1 MISVGYHNDKNFII
15 NIHKDVVKLVE
26 SKYRFINGWVSQATR
41 MLMLEDPSRDEK
53 KIRKALTKYA
63 EKNIKNPGL
72 SLVNNYRHVCRRDGM
87 LELCELLLSGQV
99 ILGGDGN
106 LYLQHDAALSILYK
120 VIKNLQ
126 DKRNADKAKR
136 SEYDKVLEAAIWL
149 YYDIKQGN
157 DKVAVN
163 ALYGVLGYMRFPL
176 FNVNL
181 AQSITSFGQMII
193 STATCC
199 FENFMSDNI
208 KLVSFTEL
216 ISYIYE
222 IDKEYHTLIEKDDFD
237 KKVFTLIDDVTV
249 EDTIKRLIRKI
260 DFELSSEEMESIFD
274 ILTNMNS
281 DALKMVMYKN
291 NLEDFNN
298 TEFMKYYYTKIFNEV
313 EKLTIPEMWAFD
325 NTEKSGTVASPEAK
339 DDIKYLFFIYDVFVH
354 YNHPIFD
361 KVRRC
366 KYTDKHAVLYIDT
379 DSNFIGL
386 DEFITWSA
394 NLMGTDPI
402 KDTTFIF
409 KAESIFTMI
418 LSYVIKMNYV
428 SFYQSL
434 NIAPEHGSLIKM
446 KNEFFFPIIFFG
458 LAKKRYIGLM
468 MLQEGKILNN
478 GLGLPEIKGFDFKK
492 AGTKKFVADRF
503 ERIIEEEIL
512 RTPQID
518 LASIYRKFDD
528 IKKDIRVSLLNG
540 ETTFYK
546 QATVKPMDQYKQ
558 PFSNQASKAGIIWNF
573 LCPTNELELPAE
585 VDLIPINVYN
595 GVSDAKLNNLREV
608 GPEMFFK
615 INKNVVAC
623 ENLYRFYESY
633 PDQFNI
639 VWSKII
645 NSPNEHI
652 RKLNLNVIAK
662 PRSMTE
668 IPDWLKSI
676 IDIEKIVM
684 DVVKLSNPILE
695 PLGFDI
701 QSASAQVKHYS
712 NIIYI

>member
-1 MISVGYHNDKNFII
+1 MT
-15 NIHKDVVKLVE
+15 E
-26 SKYRFINGWVSQATR
+26 SKYRFINGWVNQATR
-41 MLMLEDPSRDEK
+41 MLMLEDPSRNEK
-53 KIRKALTKYA
+53 AIRKALISYA
-63 EKNIKNPGL
+63 EKNIKNPKL

-106 LYLQHDAALSILYK
+106 LYVQHDTALSILYK
-120 VIKNLQ
+120 VIRYLQ

-136 SEYDKVLEAAIWL
+136 AEYDKVLEAAQWL

-181 AQSITSFGQMII
+181 AQSITSFGQLII

-208 KLVSFTEL
+208 KFVSYTEL

-222 IDKEYHTLIEKDDFD
+222 IDKEYHSLMDKDNFD
-237 KKVFTLIDDVTV
+237 KKIFELIEDVPIESV
-249 EDTIKRLIRKI
+249 MRRLLRKI
-260 DFELSSEEMESIFD
+260 DFELQSDEMQTVID
-274 ILTNMNS
+274 ILTNMHP

-291 NLEDFNN
+291 NLQEFNDTN
-298 TEFMKYYYTKIFNEV
+298 FMRYHYTKIFNEI
-313 EKLTIPEMWAFD
+313 ENLTVPEMWAFD
-325 NTEKSGTVASPEAK
+325 KAEKTGTVAAPEAK
-339 DDIKYLFFIYDVFVH
+339 TDIQYLFEIYDVFVH

-366 KYTDKHAVLYIDT
+366 KYTDKHSVLYIDT
-379 DSNFIGL
+379 DSNFLGL
-386 DEFITWSA
+386 DEFISWSA
-394 NLMGTDPI
+394 DLMGTNQITDN
-402 KDTTFIF
+402 KFVF
-409 KAESIFTMI
+409 KSVSVFTMV
-418 LSYVIKMNYV
+418 LSHVIKANYV

-434 NIAPEHGSLIKM
+434 NIAPEHGALIKM

-478 GLGLPEIKGFDFKK
+478 GDGLPEIKGFDFKK
-492 AGTKKFVADRF
+492 AGTKKFVAERF
-503 ERIIEEEIL
+503 ERIIEDEIL

-518 LASIYRKFDD
+518 LASVYKKFDE
-528 IKKDIRVSLLNG
+528 IKKDIRISLLNG

-546 QATVKPMDQYKQ
+546 QATVKPMEQYKA
-558 PFSNQASKAGIIWNF
+558 PFSTQASKAGIIWNF
-573 LCPTNELELPAE
+573 LCPQEELDLPAE
-585 VDLIPINVYN
+585 VDLMPINIYN
-595 GVSDAKLNNLREV
+595 GLSDAKLINLREV
-608 GPEMFFK
+608 GPELFFK
-615 INKNVVAC
+615 VNKNATAC
-623 ENLYRFYESY
+623 ENLYKFYQDY
-633 PDQFNI
+633 PEQFDI
-639 VWSKII
+639 IWRKII
-645 NSPNEHI
+645 NSSNENV
-652 RKLNLNVIAK
+652 RKLKLNVIAK
-662 PRSMTE
+662 PRSMTD
-668 IPDWLKSI
+668 IPDWLRSI
-676 IDIEKIVM
+676 IDVEKIIM

>member
-1 MISVGYHNDKNFII
+1 MA
-15 NIHKDVVKLVE
+15 E
-26 SKYRFINGWVSQATR
+26 SKYRFVNGWVEQATR

-53 KIRKALTKYA
+53 AIRKYLVSYA
-63 EKNIKNPGL
+63 EKNIKSPKL

-106 LYLQHDAALSILYK
+106 LYVQHDTALSILYK
-120 VIKNLQ
+120 VIKYLQ
-126 DKRNADKAKR
+126 DKRNTDKAKR
-136 SEYDKVLEAAIWL
+136 AEYDKVLDAALWL

-181 AQSITSFGQMII
+181 AQSITSFGQLII

-208 KLVSFTEL
+208 KLVSYTEL

-222 IDKEYHTLIEKDDFD
+222 IDKEYHSLMGKDDFD
-237 KKVFTLIDDVTV
+237 KKIFTIIDDVTI
-249 EDTIKRLIRKI
+249 EATMRRLLRKV
-260 DFELSSEEMESIFD
+260 DFELTGDEMQTVMD
-274 ILTNMNS
+274 ILTHLHP

-291 NLEDFNN
+291 NLAEFNDTDFMR
-298 TEFMKYYYTKIFNEV
+298 FHYTKIFNEIDR
-313 EKLTIPEMWAFD
+313 LTVPEMWAFD
-325 NTEKSGTVASPEAK
+325 KAEETDTVAAPEAK
-339 DDIKYLFFIYDVFVH
+339 NDIAYLFVIYDVFVH

-366 KYTDKHAVLYIDT
+366 KYTDKHSVLYIDT
-379 DSNFIGL
+379 DSNFLGL
-386 DEFITWSA
+386 DEFISWSA
-394 NLMGTDPI
+394 KLMNTNHITDSI
-402 KDTTFIF
+402 FIF
-409 KAESIFTMI
+409 KSVSVFTMV
-418 LSYVIKMNYV
+418 LSHVIKANYV
-428 SFYQSL
+428 SFYESL

-446 KNEFFFPIIFFG
+446 KNEFYFPIIFFG

-468 MLQEGKILNN
+468 MLQEGKILND
-478 GLGLPEIKGFDFKK
+478 GQGLPEIKGFDFKK

-518 LASIYRKFDD
+518 LASVYKKFDA
-528 IKKDIRVSLLNG
+528 IKKDIRISLLNG

-546 QATVKPMDQYKQ
+546 QATVKPMEQYKA
-558 PFSNQASKAGIIWNF
+558 PYSTQASKAGIIWNF
-573 LCPTNELELPAE
+573 LCPQEELELPAE
-585 VDLIPINVYN
+585 VDLIPINIYN
-595 GVSDAKLNNLREV
+595 GLSDSKLENLREV
-608 GPEMFFK
+608 GPELFFK
-615 INKNVVAC
+615 VTKNATSC
-623 ENLYRFYESY
+623 ESLYKFYQEY
-633 PDQFNI
+633 PEHFDDI
-639 VWSKII
+639 WRKII
-645 NSPNEHI
+645 NSSNENV
-652 RKLNLNVIAK
+652 RKLKLNIIAK

-676 IDIEKIVM
+676 IDVEKIVM